1 MDSSLK
7 SLQIRMEAAW
17 NMRTTP
23 KTKRPKTGDII
34 SSAHS
39 LDWNKKKVRQLQ
51 QAWNDEVAKL
61 VADRN
66 EAISDVMVDILALI
80 QMDVKSASSVLISQ
94 ETAEMVWE
102 KAYERGH
109 ANGFSEIYYAIEDY
123 EELVIEALKEKR

>member
-1 MDSSLK
+1 MDS
-7 SLQIRMEAAW
+7 
-17 NMRTTP
+17 
-23 KTKRPKTGDII
+23 PKTGDII

-66 EAISDVMVDILALI
+66 EAVSDVMVDILALI
-80 QMDVKSASSVLISQ
+80 QMDVKSASSVLISE

-102 KAYERGH
+102 KAYERSH

-123 EELVIEALKEKR
+123 EEVVIEALKGKEK

>member
-1 MDSSLK
+1 MDSSWK
-7 SLQIRMEAAW
+7 NLQIRMEAAW
-17 NMRTTP
+17 NMRTT
-23 KTKRPKTGDII
+23 PKTGDII

-66 EAISDVMVDILALI
+66 EAVSDVMVDILALI
-80 QMDVKSASSVLISQ
+80 QMDVKSASSVLISE

-102 KAYERGH
+102 KAYERSH

-123 EELVIEALKEKR
+123 EEVVIEALKGKEK